1 MNVRHTGLGSLTLTL
16 LLVLAGCGGGGGS
29 STPPVVNPPPTNG
42 IDRGGIAVGPIG
54 GFGSIIVNGVRF
66 DTSAAAFTVNGS
78 PGSQSDLSVG
88 QVVAVLGT
96 FDDNGL
102 TGVATSVEFDDAVKG
117 PIEGGSIDLPTG
129 TFRVLG
135 QTIKVTNATIFDDS
149 IQPPAFAG
157 LADGDL
163 VEVSGLPDASGRIV
177 ATRIEAESPGSE
189 FEITGLVSAL
199 DAGASTFRINS
210 LTVDFSAAQLDD
222 FPGGQI
228 SEGDLVEAQG
238 SQFSNGELLATQ
250 VEYRGDV
257 VNDDDLEVGDEIEI
271 EGIITVF
278 NSSSDFSISGLR
290 VLTDAGTSYEGGSA
304 ADLGLNVRV
313 EVEGDFE
320 GNGTLRADEIKF
332 EPDAEL
338 RVSGLV
344 EATNAV
350 AGTFQVLGL
359 EIGVKPETSF
369 EDDLNDQQIFG
380 LADLRIGD
388 YVEVDGYTDAGDF
401 VASQVARD
409 DPEDDSSVR
418 GYAADLSAP
427 TLTVLGV
434 PAITDT
440 QTEFENDDTP
450 ITADDFFATADGR
463 LVDARGIWDGS
474 SLTVE
479 RIEIEN
485 EGELDDD

>member
-1 MNVRHTGLGSLTLTL
+1 MNVRHARLGSLTLTL
-16 LLVLAGCGGGGGS
+16 LLVLAGCGGGGS

-42 IDRGGIAVGPIG
+42 IDRGGIAVGPID
-54 GFGSIIVNGVRF
+54 GFGSVIVNGVRF
-66 DTSAAAFTVNGS
+66 DTSSAAFVVNGS

-88 QVVAVLGT
+88 QVVVVVGT

-102 TGVATSVEFDDAVKG
+102 NGIATSVEFDDAVKG
-117 PIEGGSIDLPTG
+117 PIETGSIDLATG
-129 TFRVLG
+129 SFRVLG

-149 IQPPAFAG
+149 IQPPGFAG

-163 VEVSGLPDASGRIV
+163 VEVSGLPDASGQIV
-177 ATRIEAESPGSE
+177 ATRIEAEAPGSE
-189 FEITGLVSAL
+189 FEITGLVSGL

-222 FPGGQI
+222 FPSGQI
-228 SEGDLVEAQG
+228 SEGDLLEAQG
-238 SQFSNGELLATQ
+238 SQLGSNDELLATR
-250 VEYRGDV
+250 VEYRGDLV
-257 VNDDDLEVGDEIEI
+257 SDDDLEVGDEIEI

-320 GNGTLRADEIKF
+320 GNGVLRANEIKF
-332 EPDAEL
+332 EADADL

-344 EATNAV
+344 EATDTV

-359 EIGVKPETSF
+359 AISVEPGTSF
-369 EDDLNDQQIFG
+369 EDDLEDQQVFG
-380 LADLRIGD
+380 LADLRVGD
-388 YVEVDGYTDAGDF
+388 YVEVKGFIDAGDF
-401 VASQVARD
+401 VANQVDRD
-409 DPEDDSSVR
+409 DEGDDSSVR

-427 TLTVLGV
+427 TLTVQGV
-434 PAITDT
+434 PAITDAAT
-440 QTEFENDDTP
+440 QFENDDNP
-450 ITADDFFATADGR
+450 IDAGEFFAAADGQ

-479 RIEIEN
+479 RIEIED